1 MKAQILEL
9 LRTSGEIVSGNL
21 LCSRLGASRVAVWKH
36 IQKLQE
42 LGYEIES
49 GPKGY
54 RLRSS
59 PDSLYA
65 WEFPGREDRMVY
77 LDEVPSTMGLAKDLA
92 RKGCPAFTTVVAGR
106 QTCGRGRLRREWR
119 SEAGGLYFTVV
130 LRPQVPVFWSS
141 RVNFLASLTLCS
153 LLRNGY
159 GVGAGVKWPNDIL
172 VEGRKLCGLLS
183 EMECEA
189 EEVTFITVGIGINV
203 NNDVTGIEP
212 PAVSLR
218 DLLGRTVARAEILRR
233 FLDAMEQGIAAEPW
247 ETVIDEWKKHSI
259 SLNRAVRIV
268 TAKDDISGVAVGVD
282 ANGALLLRQA
292 DGTLATILHGDCFFQ
307 EAPPERGKSIQA
319 DECLKPK
326 LRVSKPR

>member
-1 MKAQILEL
+1 MKSQLLKL
-9 LRTSGEIVSGNL
+9 LRAAGDVVSGPM
-21 LCSRLGASRVAVWKH
+21 LCGRLGASRVAVWKH

-65 WEFPGREDRMVY
+65 WEFPGREGRMIY
-77 LDEVPSTMGLAKDLA
+77 LDEASSTMDLAKDLA

-106 QTCGRGRLRREWR
+106 QTQGRGRLRRVWS
-119 SEAGGLYFTVV
+119 SEEGGLYFTVV
-130 LRPQVPVFWSS
+130 LRPRVPVLWSS

-153 LLRNGY
+153 ILREGY
-159 GVGAGVKWPNDIL
+159 GVDAGVKWPNDIL

-183 EMECEA
+183 EMECEG
-189 EEVTFITVGIGINV
+189 EEVTFVNVGIGINV
-203 NNDVTGIEP
+203 NNDVPAIAP

-218 DLLGRTVARAEILRR
+218 ALLGRTVPRAEILRG
-233 FLDAMEQGIAAEPW
+233 FLDALEQGIAAEPW
-247 ETVIDEWKKHSI
+247 ETVIADWKRHSI
-259 SLNRAVRIV
+259 TLHRPVRIV
-268 TAKDDISGVAVGVD
+268 TAKDDISGVAVDVD

-307 EAPPERGKSIQA
+307 EASPERGRRIQA
-319 DECLKPK
+319 DEDLKPK
-326 LRVSKPR
+326 L

>member
-9 LRTSGEIVSGNL
+9 LRTSGEVVSGNL

-130 LRPQVPVFWSS
+130 LRPQVPVLWSS

-218 DLLGRTVARAEILRR
+218 DLLGRTVARAEILGR

-307 EAPPERGKSIQA
+307 EATPERGKSIQA